1 LKPNGG
7 AAVRFINL
15 RFHLKLDL
23 REKSSKLPANSTP
36 QKIMITPVQ
45 TSKSGASGGG
55 LFRTADG
62 NNYGFLFL
70 LVTSLFLLWG
80 VCNGMI
86 DVLNKHFQ
94 DSLHISKMQSA
105 LVQFANYMGYFFMAI
120 PSGILA
126 RRFGYKGALIIGL
139 ALVATGAFWFIPATH
154 IGTYWSFLLGL
165 FILAAGLTCLETVAN
180 PYTTVLG
187 PKETSAVRIN
197 LAQSGN
203 GVGWMIGPVLGSYF
217 VLSATSE
224 ANTSNADLYKPYLI
238 VAIVVTLL
246 TFVFVFAKVPD
257 LKAEEECQVEGG
269 PAKTAVKPLF
279 KRWHF
284 ILAVAAQFFYVAAQ
298 TGIFSF
304 FINYMASDAPTLGQ
318 NSATE
323 LQTTIGALPL
333 PTKVNMTY
341 PAAMFSA
348 ADIKDL
354 SAFAAKLQ
362 NDPDAKTRPISAF
375 IWSQFSTNTTA
386 LFTSAPID
394 TDPKEELKHQAEGV
408 AKELNRIVQT
418 NFLFDTGRFA
428 AVAVPEAVRQKLS
441 QNPDGEKLV
450 RLNRSLLESIYSS
463 DNIARSNFL
472 QTARYRITD
481 QGGGRLLSLCAF
493 GLFLLGRFTGSYA
506 LRIFKAQSML
516 ALYAMA
522 SAVMMVLIMFPL
534 GWWSVAGLFLSFFL
548 MSIMY
553 PTIFALGIHGLG
565 EQTKKAASFIV
576 MAIVGGAVMPLFMG
590 WLADHWGMPIGFL
603 MPLICFVI
611 VAAYGMSWRKL
622 EARDSA
628 D

>member
-1 LKPNGG
+1 
-7 AAVRFINL
+7 
-15 RFHLKLDL
+15 
-23 REKSSKLPANSTP
+23 
-36 QKIMITPVQ
+36 MITPTQ
-45 TSKSGASGGG
+45 PSKSSGSSGGG

-62 NNYGFLFL
+62 NNYAFLFL

-86 DVLNKHFQ
+86 DILNKHFQ

-105 LVQFANYMGYFFMAI
+105 FVQFANYMGYFFMAI
-120 PSGILA
+120 PSGLLA
-126 RRFGYKGALIIGL
+126 RRFGYKGAIIIGL
-139 ALVATGAFWFIPATH
+139 ALVAAGAFWFIPATH

-187 PKETSAVRIN
+187 PKESSAVRIN

-203 GVGWMIGPVLGSYF
+203 GVGWMIGPVLGGFF

-238 VAIVVTLL
+238 VGLVVSVL
-246 TFVFVFAKVPD
+246 TMIFVFAKVPD
-257 LKAEEECQVEGG
+257 LKAEEECKVEGG
-269 PAKTAVKPLF
+269 PGKTVVKPLF

-284 ILAVAAQFFYVAAQ
+284 ILAVVAQFFYVAAQ

-304 FINYMASDAPTLGQ
+304 FINYIASDAPTLGQ
-318 NSATE
+318 NSANK
-323 LQTTIGALPL
+323 LQTVVGALPL

-348 ADIKDL
+348 GDVKDL

-362 NDPDAKTRPISAF
+362 NDPDAKTRPVSEF
-375 IWSQFSTNTTA
+375 IWSQFSTNTTS
-386 LFTSAPID
+386 LLTGTPTD

-418 NFLFDTGRFA
+418 NALFDAARFA
-428 AVAVPEAVRQKLS
+428 GVAVPEDIRQAMH
-441 QNPDGEKLV
+441 QNPGGEKLV
-450 RLNRSLLESIYSS
+450 RLNRSLLESAYSS
-463 DNIARSNFL
+463 DSIARSGFL
-472 QTARYRITD
+472 QSARYRITD
-481 QGGGRLLSLCAF
+481 QGAGRLLSFGAF

-506 LRIFKAQSML
+506 LRLCKAQSML
-516 ALYAMA
+516 TLYSFAN
-522 SAVMMVLIMFPL
+522 VLMMVLVMFPL
-534 GWWSVAGLFLSFFL
+534 GWLSVAGLFLSFFF
-548 MSIMY
+548 MSITY

-576 MAIVGGAVMPLFMG
+576 MAIVGGAIMPLFMG
-590 WLADHWGMPIGFL
+590 WLADNWGMPVGFL

-611 VAAYGMSWRKL
+611 IGAYGMSWQKL
-622 EARDSA
+622 EAKDSV

>member
-1 LKPNGG
+1 M
-7 AAVRFINL
+7 
-15 RFHLKLDL
+15 
-23 REKSSKLPANSTP
+23 T
-36 QKIMITPVQ
+36 TPVQ
-45 TSKSGASGGG
+45 SSNSGAKGGS

-62 NNYGFLFL
+62 NNYAFLFL

-86 DVLNKHFQ
+86 DILNKHFQ

-105 LVQFANYMGYFFMAI
+105 FVQFANYMGYFFMAI

-154 IGTYWSFLLGL
+154 IGTYWAFLVGL

-187 PKETSAVRIN
+187 PKESSAVRIN

-203 GVGWMIGPVLGSYF
+203 GVGWMIGPVLGGFF

-246 TFVFVFAKVPD
+246 TFIFVFAKVPD

-269 PAKTAVKPLF
+269 PAKAAVKPLF

-318 NSATE
+318 NSANK
-323 LQTTIGALPL
+323 LQTVIGALPL

-341 PAAMFSA
+341 SAAMFSA
-348 ADIKDL
+348 GDVKDL

-362 NDPDAKTRPISAF
+362 NDPDAKTRPVSEF
-375 IWSQFSTNTTA
+375 IWSQFSTNTTSLLA
-386 LFTSAPID
+386 GVPTD
-394 TDPKEELKHQAEGV
+394 TDPKEVLKHQAEGV

-418 NFLFDTGRFA
+418 NALFDAARFA
-428 AVAVPEAVRQKLS
+428 GVAVPENIRQTIA
-441 QNPDGEKLV
+441 QNPGGEKLV
-450 RLNRSLLESIYSS
+450 RLNRSLLEATYSS
-463 DNIARSNFL
+463 DSIARSSFL
-472 QTARYRITD
+472 QSARYRITD
-481 QGGGRLLSLCAF
+481 QGAGRLLSLCAF

-506 LRIFKAQSML
+506 LRLCKAQSML
-516 ALYAMA
+516 ALYSIAN
-522 SAVMMVLIMFPL
+522 VLMMVLVMFPL
-534 GWWSVAGLFLSFFL
+534 GWVSVAGLFLSFFF
-548 MSIMY
+548 MSISY

-576 MAIVGGAVMPLFMG
+576 MAIVGGAIMPLFMG
-590 WLADHWGMPIGFL
+590 WLADKWGMPIGFL

-611 VAAYGMSWRKL
+611 IAAYGMAWQKL
-622 EARDSA
+622 EAKDSVA
-628 D
+628 

>member
-1 LKPNGG
+1 
-7 AAVRFINL
+7 
-15 RFHLKLDL
+15 
-23 REKSSKLPANSTP
+23 
-36 QKIMITPVQ
+36 MITPTNPSQ
-45 TSKSGASGGG
+45 TSGKGGS

-62 NNYGFLFL
+62 SNYGFLFL

-139 ALVATGAFWFIPATH
+139 ALVASGAFWFIPATH

-187 PKETSAVRIN
+187 PKESSAVRIN

-238 VAIVVTLL
+238 VAIVVALL
-246 TFVFVFAKVPD
+246 TFIFVFAKVPD
-257 LKAEEECQVEGG
+257 LKAEEEYKVEDGSV
-269 PAKTAVKPLF
+269 KTAVKPLF

-284 ILAVAAQFFYVAAQ
+284 ILAVVAQFFYVAAQ

-318 NSATE
+318 SSANT
-323 LQTTIGALPL
+323 LQTVVGALPL

-341 PAAMFSA
+341 SA
-348 ADIKDL
+348 ATFSPGDIKDL
-354 SAFAAKLQ
+354 PAFAAKLR
-362 NDPDAKTRPISAF
+362 NDSDAKTRPVSEF
-375 IWSQFSTNTTA
+375 IWNQFSTNTTT
-386 LFTSAPID
+386 LLMSAPAD
-394 TDPKEELKHQAEGV
+394 TDPKELLKHKAEGV
-408 AKELNRIVQT
+408 AKELNRIVLT
-418 NFLFDTGRFA
+418 NTLFDATRFA
-428 AVAVPEAVRQKLS
+428 GVAVPEDINQAMV
-441 QNPDGEKLV
+441 QNPGGEKLV
-450 RLNRSLLESIYSS
+450 RLNRSLLEATYSS
-463 DNIARSNFL
+463 DSIARSGSL
-472 QTARYRITD
+472 QSARYRITD
-481 QGGGRLLSLCAF
+481 QGAGRLLSLCAF

-506 LRIFKAQSML
+506 LRLCKAQSML
-516 ALYAMA
+516 ALYSIAN
-522 SAVMMVLIMFPL
+522 VLTMVLVMFPL
-534 GWWSVAGLFLSFFL
+534 GWWSVTGLFLSFFF

-576 MAIVGGAVMPLFMG
+576 MAIVGGAIMPLFMG
-590 WLADHWGMPIGFL
+590 WLADKWGMPIGFL

-611 VAAYGMSWRKL
+611 IALYGLVWQKL
-622 EARDSA
+622 EAKDA
-628 D
+628 AK